1 MSWFEWAEKHLAKWK
16 LQATAPNEFANRF
29 TPRAQQAFALARRE
43 AERLKHNYVG
53 TEHVLLGIIKLGQG
67 VAVNVLQKIGLD
79 LEAIRS
85 EVEKL
90 APSSTAEKLYGTPYT
105 PRTKKVLALAQ
116 KHAKSLNHAYVGT
129 EHILLGLLAEG
140 DGVAGRV
147 LKKFNLNLE
156 HLRKEILIEINP
168 NFSPGDDEQKGQG

>member
-1 MSWFEWAEKHLAKWK
+1 MNWFEWAKKHLAKWK
-16 LQATAPNEFANRF
+16 AQVAAQNEFANMF
-29 TPRAQQAFALARRE
+29 TPRAQQVFALARRE
-43 AERLKHNYVG
+43 AEKLNHNYVG
-53 TEHVLLGIIKLGQG
+53 TEHILLGIIKLGQG
-67 VAVNVLQKIGLD
+67 VAVNVLQKNGLD

-105 PRTKKVLALAQ
+105 PRMKKVLALAQ
-116 KHAKSLNHAYVGT
+116 KYAKSLNHAYVGT
-129 EHILLGLLAEG
+129 EHILLGLLEEG

-156 HLRKEILIEINP
+156 HLRKEIIIELDP
-168 NFSPGDDEQKGQG
+168 NYSHGDDEQKGQG